1 MAYHKSP
8 TALHSKIKA
17 LREHLLVKQKNLAAH
32 MRISQRA
39 YSKIENNETNLQVD
53 HLDLIASFYQLE
65 IGMFF
70 VYSEEQLIIEA
81 IKKNNNQQK

>member
-8 TALHSKIKA
+8 TELHRKIKA
-17 LREHLLVKQKNLAAH
+17 LREHLLVKQKELAAH
-32 MRISQRA
+32 MGLSQRA

-65 IGMFF
+65 IGMLF

-81 IKKNNNQQK
+81 IKKNNNRQK